1 MSSYRSHTQACSSH
15 LFNCDWIKQ
24 AAKASH
30 DLWNYKLWTINV
42 YLSQHVLNALF
53 SCWRIFHQL
62 NFEPTWL
69 VVNCSR
75 FLLNDQ
81 EITAVSWFYGL
92 WKYQFTCAHCR
103 SPLGTAQCLCVF
115 CLLHRLAG
123 KQTFFS
129 KQINSEMYLS
139 KRHLPEVNMSEQE
152 WVSKYDNCN
161 SFNLACLHKIYQYK
175 PK

>member
-1 MSSYRSHTQACSSH
+1 MFSYRSHTQACSSH

-103 SPLGTAQCLCVF
+103 SHLGTAVF
-115 CLLHRLAG
+115 VRFLPFAPLGR
-123 KQTFFS
+123 QTDIFLKANKFRNVPF
-129 KQINSEMYLS
+129 KKTFTWGEHVWTRVGQ
-139 KRHLPEVNMSEQE
+139 
-152 WVSKYDNCN
+152 
-161 SFNLACLHKIYQYK
+161 
-175 PK
+175 